1 MIERISWYL
10 ISIRSLVEAT
20 PFVRAVLICMV
31 LYQLDL
37 FVTLALWLLRRARV
51 LATDFELEPE
61 NRKSAI
67 VVLPTLL
74 RKQAELDG
82 LIAAIRSIVSNGYP
96 GPLYVVACID
106 GTVSAGGLY
115 RTLVDWSR
123 REPVPAGVELFV
135 VGTLERSGKAVAM
148 DHGVEFIKRRVA
160 ERKIPAFPELFFN
173 MDADS
178 ALGERA
184 LERMVFRLTRRRWLA
199 RTPYHI
205 VTSNV
210 VVPLEQCYG
219 DFGSLRTLGRWIAL
233 SVAREYTGSISA
245 GKLNYKLVPCM
256 EVSGAL
262 YCTWSDVYLAAP
274 CYAAFL
280 QQLRLRDWVKWW
292 LGFGPPRFSEFRG
305 APIVEAL
312 TGPGD
317 DTWMGWF
324 ASCCGWRNSRLTPE
338 FPATPLHAFGAL
350 VLQYFSRAQT
360 YDPLAKVY
368 SKTPTTVRA
377 LFNQRLRWNSSRMQ
391 DLMRHGP
398 SLAYHWK
405 AGVPL
410 LASTAVMFTAVT
422 LFALTPFGLVAGRIP
437 APAPAFS
444 VLVCAGYFTTRLTST
459 IAGLLIS
466 DSPRAEWIKLL
477 ALPISVP
484 YHVVFNTLTMLIGY
498 YRDVFGYGEPTTFAP
513 EATLVRSNLERFA
526 FGFRLRRAFWLTVR
540 SALHGDVPFGAFW
553 FGWKRT
559 PFTPGGFDGWGS
571 GTRPRAVYWPE
582 RGSKD
587 PGSP

>member
-1 MIERISWYL
+1 MERISWYL
-10 ISIRSLVEAT
+10 LAIRSLVEAT
-20 PFVRAVLICMV
+20 PFVRAVLVCMV
-31 LYQLDL
+31 LYQLD
-37 FVTLALWLLRRARV
+37 FVVVLALWLLRRAGA
-51 LATDFELEPE
+51 LSTDFELEPE

-67 VVLPTLL
+67 MVLPTLL
-74 RKQAELDG
+74 RKPAELDG
-82 LIAAIRSIVSNGYP
+82 LVAAIRSVVENGYQ

-106 GTVSAGGLY
+106 GVASAGGLY
-115 RTLVDWSR
+115 DRLVEWSR
-123 REPVPAGVELFV
+123 REPVPPNVQLFV
-135 VGTLERSGKAVAM
+135 VGTQDRCGKAVAM
-148 DHGVEFIKRRVA
+148 DHGVEFIRRRVA
-160 ERKIPAFPELFFN
+160 AGQIPAFPELFFN

-184 LERMVFRLTRRRWLA
+184 LERLVFRLTRKRWLA

-219 DFGSLRTLGRWIAL
+219 GLGSLRTLGRWIAL

-245 GKLNYKLVPCM
+245 GKLNYKLLPCM

-274 CYAAFL
+274 RYAGFL

-292 LGFGPPRFSEFRG
+292 FGWQPPRFSEYRG
-305 APIVEAL
+305 RAIVEAL

-324 ASCCGWRNSRLTPE
+324 ASCCGWRNGRLTPE
-338 FPATPLHAFGAL
+338 FPATPLHAFAAL

-368 SKTPTTVRA
+368 SKTPTTVRG

-410 LASTAVMFTAVT
+410 LTSTLVMFTAVT
-422 LFALTPFGLVAGRIP
+422 LFALTPLRLFMGRVP
-437 APAPAFS
+437 APAPAFA
-444 VLVCAGYFTTRLTST
+444 VLVYAGYFTTRFTST
-459 IAGLLIS
+459 VAGLLIS

-477 ALPISVP
+477 ALPLSVP
-484 YHVVFNTLTMLIGY
+484 YHIVFNTLTMLIGY
-498 YRDVFGYGEPTTFAP
+498 YRDLFGYGEPTTFAP

-526 FGFRLRRAFWLTVR
+526 LGFRLRRALWLAVR
-540 SALHGDVPFGAFW
+540 SALRGDVPLGTFW

-559 PFTPGGFDGWGS
+559 PFTPGGFDGWES
-571 GTRPRAVYWPE
+571 GTRPPAVYWPA
-582 RGSKD
+582 RGDKN
-587 PGSP
+587 PGRT